1 MIASLRICT
10 AFLTVLMWFY
20 CKKRDCQILIV
31 IKFNKVSGDFI
42 FFHSSAMETKL
53 HSDIL
58 TDRPFSGTAVPVKS
72 SLTNRVQSVVTN
84 NPRITAVLLKND
96 TVQDIVISSIYIY
109 IYICH

>member
-1 MIASLRICT
+1 M
-10 AFLTVLMWFY
+10 
-20 CKKRDCQILIV
+20 

-109 IYICH
+109 IYMPLNDRSVAQIAEYESTVGCLTLI